1 MSSGRAGGGGGDRLS
16 GTHFWSP
23 RSGGGLPSTGQ
34 QKKGGGGYT
43 KTFANEEEVS
53 VFEDARSEI
62 DEIKVS
68 SRSGIFLTSL
78 GRVGE
83 DKSSETLS
91 FFP

>member
-1 MSSGRAGGGGGDRLS
+1 MSSGRAGGGDRLS

-68 SRSGIFLTSL
+68 KCLIDVFPSSIWNSKPKTSKFH
-78 GRVGE
+78 G
-83 DKSSETLS
+83 S
-91 FFP
+91 

>member
-1 MSSGRAGGGGGDRLS
+1 MSSGRAGGGDRLTGT

-23 RSGGGLPSTGQ
+23 RSGGGGLSTGQ
-34 QKKGGGGYT
+34 QKKGGGYT

-68 SRSGIFLTSL
+68 KCLIL
-78 GRVGE
+78 
-83 DKSSETLS
+83 
-91 FFP
+91 

>member
-34 QKKGGGGYT
+34 QMKGGGVGGYT
-43 KTFANEEEVS
+43 KTFSNEEEVS

-68 SRSGIFLTSL
+68 RCL
-78 GRVGE
+78 
-83 DKSSETLS
+83 KSV
-91 FFP
+91 FPIVPFGTQMQCHF

>member
-34 QKKGGGGYT
+34 KMKGGGYT

-68 SRSGIFLTSL
+68 KCLSL
-78 GRVGE
+78 VPYGTHNQKQVNFTVP
-83 DKSSETLS
+83 KV
-91 FFP
+91 P